1 MQHPWV
7 DPATRRVDY
16 SSCVPCLSQTKRAL
30 FRLTHVS
37 SFLSARPW
45 REGSSLAALVAD
57 VRASL
62 AALGVS
68 LPRGSGGASTT
79 PLSPGGRDDAS
90 VATLLRS
97 LSLGDGTAGGAAAAL
112 HARLEALPASALR
125 NLLTDDSA
133 FATLLA
139 DVAAASEAAAL
150 AEQLRASVVDA
161 AQRNLRLAAE
171 AADLRS
177 QCAIVRATD
186 FAPAKAAYDEAA
198 ARQAALMA
206 RCAPAALLAALGAAA
221 AEDDVASEA
230 LEVQLLAGEIAPDA
244 FLKQFRPLRR
254 RYHMRQLKR
263 AASAHLAA

>member
-1 MQHPWV
+1 V
-7 DPATRRVDY
+7 ATLAILMCQSEYLERAAGRPLDRTF
-16 SSCVPCLSQTKRAL
+16 SDGARAL
-30 FRLTHVS
+30 M
-37 SFLSARPW
+37 
-45 REGSSLAALVAD
+45 
-57 VRASL
+57 ASL
-62 AALGVS
+62 AAQGVS
-68 LPRGSGGASTT
+68 LPRGAGGAA
-79 PLSPGGRDDAS
+79 PLSPSARDDAS

-97 LSLGDGTAGGAAAAL
+97 LSLDAAGGAAGTVDAL
-112 HARLEALPASALR
+112 RARLEALPASALR
-125 NLLTDDSA
+125 NLILDDAA
-133 FATLLA
+133 FAALLA
-139 DVAAASEAAAL
+139 EAAAASEAAAL

-198 ARQAALMA
+198 ARQAALLQ

-221 AEDDVASEA
+221 AEDDAAAEA
-230 LEVQLLAGEIAPDA
+230 LEAQLLAGEVAPDA

-263 AASAHLAA
+263 AASAHLTMS